1 MDGFGIVA
9 KLWKIKEIEEVY
21 QNLEIM
27 TNEQGI
33 EEIGFRDIKMA
44 EKFVEVASQL
54 SSLYNSN
61 QTKFSMQF
69 LADVMRKLYDKK
81 LITMEDL
88 YQFSE
93 KEIIE
98 KIENCGENQIV
109 ECFKIWRNAKEIKES
124 DKKVEGKY
132 CVNIEKV
139 KVRYIDP
146 LVKGSGQAVRA
157 SQISEK
163 AKQDIDKALA
173 FKTRKY
179 AYLDFD
185 LA

>member
-1 MDGFGIVA
+1 MDGFGVVA
-9 KLWKIKEIEEVY
+9 KLWKIEEIEAVY

-69 LADVMRKLYDKK
+69 LADVMRRLYDKK
-81 LITMEDL
+81 LIAIEDL
-88 YQFSE
+88 YRFSE
-93 KEIIE
+93 REIIE
-98 KIENCGENQIV
+98 KIENCGEKQIV
-109 ECFKIWRNAKEIKES
+109 ECFKIWRNATKIRES
-124 DKKVEGKY
+124 DEKVEGKY
-132 CVNIEKV
+132 CVNLEKV

-146 LVKGSGQAVRA
+146 LVKGSEQAVRV
-157 SQISEK
+157 SQISRK
-163 AKQDIDKALA
+163 ARKDIEMALA
-173 FKTRKY
+173 FQTGKY